1 MKRNSSASVWLLLS
15 LVAALFCLSV
25 AAPREW
31 SSWDSNPVG
40 PARQASTL
48 TLMIKPPQGLPLP
61 APSPPVTLVG
71 LAGSDSILTTA
82 VEPPVEQPEQDLP
95 KPIPQPLPT
104 STDRRVADSDPDRAR
119 GTIDP
124 VELPPTGFSPPAAE
138 AATGAAAQR
147 IRLATSSRIPTATL
161 PQLGITRQ
169 ALGADPAW
177 LPCWPCATALLAQ
190 LDELSNQPSCRD
202 WCSAVRQ
209 RLDDLHAADSL
220 TAPQVPALLSG
231 LRVLLEDGQR
241 LARETSDDQV
251 RSRWSRVVFALQ
263 RRVQVWDQVAVIA
276 ARESLA
282 EANCRDADTLRQAYA
297 ALSDQLQSLP
307 KGDVWGRYLLMDEAR
322 SRLFGELA
330 ADTVESRNLAKRI
343 LMRAD
348 TSVLTPSQ
356 QAFLQRPECAEY
368 LRQLRRVATEPVD
381 YARLLAEL
389 ESYESD
395 RPAAAALHVAAA
407 QQVLRWSDDEAIRE
421 LGQRLDT
428 IYRNANLRVAISRSL
443 MERLLPPPEPVAER
457 VDEVIQGAYT
467 TGCCETLTQLEVCLL
482 PSETSWRIGLAAKGQ
497 VATETQS
504 TSGPARFRSR
514 GNSVFEAAKE
524 VVIHPHGCYHRA
536 AVADAETSNEL
547 TSVSTT
553 LDSVPLVRELARA
566 IAVDRFRAD
575 SQAAEREVRR
585 HVATTASDR
594 IDTEVNDRLNDVR
607 KIFGQHFFGPLQKLA
622 LNPRATDMATSE
634 QEVVARL
641 RLAGHHQLAAHT
653 PRPLPPATSVFQ
665 VQVHESAV
673 NNFLEQLGWEGRR
686 ANVHELYRQIAELFS
701 LPPRELPEDLPDD
714 VFIRFAGQSPLRVAF
729 QEGRVSFQLALAELS
744 QGTSSWKN
752 FTVRV
757 HYRHD
762 PTQPG
767 TDLVRDQYV
776 ELLGQRL
783 HLRDQIALRGVF
795 SRVFSQD
802 KPIQLVSAELR
813 TDSRLDGLEIDQLA
827 IQHGWLSLSLGEV
840 PAQPRTARGPAP
852 QLSAA
857 GASLPPASSTAAHA
871 VLARVRS
878 P

>member
-40 PARQASTL
+40 PARPASPL

-61 APSPPVTLVG
+61 DPSPPVTLVG
-71 LAGSDSILTTA
+71 LAGCESIPTTA
-82 VEPPVEQPEQDLP
+82 VEPPVAPPEQDLP
-95 KPIPQPLPT
+95 KPVPQPLPT
-104 STDRRVADSDPDRAR
+104 STDRRVADSDPAR
-119 GTIDP
+119 GTLDP
-124 VELPPTGFSPPAAE
+124 VELPPTDSSPPVAE
-138 AATGAAAQR
+138 AASGAAAKR
-147 IRLATSSRIPTATL
+147 VHLMTSSRVPTATL

-169 ALGADPAW
+169 ALAAGSVW
-177 LPCWPCATALLAQ
+177 LPCWPCPTALIAQ
-190 LDELSNQPSCRD
+190 LDELSSQASCRV

-209 RLDDLHAADSL
+209 RLDDLQAADSL
-220 TAPQVPALLSG
+220 TAPQVSALLGG
-231 LRVLLEDGQR
+231 LRGLLDDGQR
-241 LARETSDDQV
+241 LAQDTSDDQI
-251 RSRWSRVVFALQ
+251 RSRWSRAVFALQ
-263 RRVQVWDQVAVIA
+263 RRVQVWEQVALIA
-276 ARESLA
+276 AEESLA
-282 EANCRDADTLRQAYA
+282 EANCRDADLLRQAYA
-297 ALSDQLQSLP
+297 AWSDQLQSLP
-307 KGDVWGRYLLMDEAR
+307 KGDVWARYLLMDEAQ
-322 SRLFGELA
+322 SRLFGDLA

-348 TSVLTPSQ
+348 PSVLTPSQ

-395 RPAAAALHVAAA
+395 RSTSAALHVAAA
-407 QQVLRWSDDEAIRE
+407 QQVLRWSDDEAVRE

-428 IYRNANLRVAISRSL
+428 NYRNANLRVAISRSL

-457 VDEVIQGAYT
+457 VEEVIQGAYT
-467 TGCCETLTQLEVCLL
+467 TGCCETLTQLQVSLL
-482 PSETSWRIGLAAKGQ
+482 PSETSWRIGLAANGQ

-514 GNSVFEAAKE
+514 GNSVFAAAKE

-585 HVATTASDR
+585 RVATTASDR
-594 IDTEVNDRLNDVR
+594 IDAEVNDRLNDVR
-607 KIFGQHFFGPLQKLA
+607 QLFGQHFFGPLQKLA
-622 LNPRATDMATSE
+622 LNPRTTDMATSE

-714 VFIRFAGQSPLRVAF
+714 VFIRFAGQTPLRVTF

-744 QGTSSWKN
+744 QGTNSWKN
-752 FTVRV
+752 FSVRV

-762 PTQPG
+762 PAQPG

-795 SRVFSQD
+795 SRVFSQN
-802 KPIQLVSAELR
+802 KPIQLVSGELR

-827 IQHGWLSLSLGEV
+827 IEHGWLSLSLGEV
-840 PAQPRTARGPAP
+840 PEQPRTARGSTP

-857 GASLPPASSTAAHA
+857 GAAIPPASSTAAHA